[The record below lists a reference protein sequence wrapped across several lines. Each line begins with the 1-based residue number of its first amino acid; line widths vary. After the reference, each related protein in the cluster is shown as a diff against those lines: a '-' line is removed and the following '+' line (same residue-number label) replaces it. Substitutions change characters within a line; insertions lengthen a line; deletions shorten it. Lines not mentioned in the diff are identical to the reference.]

1 MQCEGEEIDLRQ
13 RCLVVGVAKYLNY
26 IGLMLVVISTTM
38 IVPGIYGVA
47 YTWVTGVDESLIS
60 LDLLVWGGFTFLLG
74 VLLGKVKSHEELKPY
89 ESLVLTV
96 LVWIVIPVYE
106 SIPFMQIVNIPFI
119 DALFEVTSGWT
130 TTGLSIF
137 TGQPSSWHGAFVPTV
152 EMLPKTILLWRSMI
166 QWIGGLGIVVFTIA
180 FLAHPGVSVAQLY
193 LAEGKYEKLE
203 PSFKRTAYKMGIIY
217 ILITVIAALGF
228 IEAGM
233 PVFDSINHA
242 MTGVA
247 TAGFSVK
254 NNSIGA
260 YRSVPIYLAA
270 MLSMILGAISFSDLK
285 NLFEFRFRKL
295 VKSVELRTQV
305 LIWTLSILTGIY
317 IFKFMGIPH
326 MKLNAVFQVISAST
340 TCGFQTMNIGSSPSS
355 FVFLLTVLML
365 LGGSAFSTA
374 GGIKIYRI
382 VIAAKVTANEVKNVF
397 SPIGRL
403 DIIKVGNRII
413 SEDMIKKSLA
423 VIFSYIA
430 AWMVSAI
437 FLATY
442 FPHKDFSASA
452 FEVASALANTGLSSG
467 ITSAAAPIGA
477 KIILILDM
485 ILGRLEVMSYLVIFY
500 MIAEKLK

>member
-1 MQCEGEEIDLRQ
+1 MAA
-13 RCLVVGVAKYLNY
+13 AKYLNY
-26 IGLMLVVISTTM
+26 VGLMLVVISSTM
-38 IVPGIYGVA
+38 IVPGIYGTV
-47 YTWVTGVDESLIS
+47 YSWVTGANEGLVSLY
-60 LDLLVWGGFTFLLG
+60 LLIWGGFTFLIG
-74 VLLGKVKSHEELKPY
+74 VLLGKIKSHEELKPY
-89 ESLVLTV
+89 ESLILTV
-96 LVWIVIPVYE
+96 IIWLVIPIYE
-106 SIPFMQIVNIPFI
+106 SIPFKEIVNIPFI

-130 TTGLSIF
+130 TTGLTIF
-137 TGQPSSWHGAFVPTV
+137 SGQPSSWHGVFVPTV
-152 EMLPKTILLWRSMI
+152 EMLPKTVLLWRSMI
-166 QWIGGLGIVVFTIA
+166 QWVGGLGIVVFTIA

-203 PSFKRTAYKMGIIY
+203 PSFKRTAYKMGLIY
-217 ILITVIAALGF
+217 ILITLIATLGF

-254 NNSIGA
+254 NNSIGE
-260 YRSVPIYLAA
+260 YHSVAIDAA
-270 MLSMILGAISFSDLK
+270 AALSMVLGAVSFSDLRY
-285 NLFEFRFRKL
+285 LFEFKLRKL
-295 VKSVELRTQV
+295 ARSVELRTQL
-305 LIWTLSILTGIY
+305 LIWSLSILVSLSIFRVLGIRH
-317 IFKFMGIPH
+317 MGV
-326 MKLNAVFQVISAST
+326 NAVFQVFSASST
-340 TCGFQTMNIGSSPSS
+340 GGFQTMNIGNSPSS

-403 DIIKVGNRII
+403 DVIKIGGRII
-413 SEDMIKKSLA
+413 SDDMIKKSLA

-430 AWMVSAI
+430 TWMVSSI

-442 FPHKDFSASA
+442 FPHRDFSASA

-467 ITSAAAPIGA
+467 ISSAAAPIGA
-477 KIILILDM
+477 KVILILDM
-485 ILGRLEVMSYLVIFY
+485 LLGRLEVMSYLVIFY

>member
-1 MQCEGEEIDLRQ
+1 M
-13 RCLVVGVAKYLNY
+13 
-26 IGLMLVVISTTM
+26 
-38 IVPGIYGVA
+38 
-47 YTWVTGVDESLIS
+47 
-60 LDLLVWGGFTFLLG
+60 
-74 VLLGKVKSHEELKPY
+74 GKIKSHEELKPY
-89 ESLVLTV
+89 ESLILTV
-96 LVWIVIPVYE
+96 IIWLVIPIYE
-106 SIPFMQIVNIPFI
+106 SIPFMEIVNIPFI

-130 TTGLSIF
+130 TTGLTIF
-137 TGQPSSWHGAFVPTV
+137 SGQPSSWHGVFVPTV
-152 EMLPKTILLWRSMI
+152 EMLPKTVLLWRSMI
-166 QWIGGLGIVVFTIA
+166 QWVGGLGIVVFTIA

-203 PSFKRTAYKMGIIY
+203 PSFKRTAYKMGLIY
-217 ILITVIAALGF
+217 ILITLIATLGF

-254 NNSIGA
+254 NNSIGE
-260 YRSVPIYLAA
+260 YHSVPIDAA
-270 MLSMILGAISFSDLK
+270 AVLSMVLGAVSFSDLRY
-285 NLFEFRFRKL
+285 LFEFKLRKL
-295 VKSVELRTQV
+295 VKSVELRTQL
-305 LIWTLSILTGIY
+305 LIWSLSILIGMSIFRVLGIRH
-317 IFKFMGIPH
+317 MGV
-326 MKLNAVFQVISAST
+326 NVVFQVFSASST
-340 TCGFQTMNIGSSPSS
+340 GGFQTMDIGHSPSS

-403 DIIKVGNRII
+403 DVIKVGGRII
-413 SEDMIKKSLA
+413 SDDMIKKSLA

-430 AWMVSAI
+430 AWMVSSI

-442 FPHKDFSASA
+442 FPHRDFSASA

-467 ITSAAAPIGA
+467 ISSAAAPIGA
-477 KIILILDM
+477 KVILILDM

>member
-1 MQCEGEEIDLRQ
+1 MAA
-13 RCLVVGVAKYLNY
+13 AKYLNY
-26 IGLMLVVISTTM
+26 VGLMLVVISSTM
-38 IVPGIYGVA
+38 IVPGIYGTA
-47 YTWVTGVDESLIS
+47 YSWVTGANEALIS
-60 LDLLVWGGFTFLLG
+60 LYLLIWGGFTFLLG
-74 VLLGKVKSHEELKPY
+74 VLLGKIKSHEELKPY

-96 LVWIVIPVYE
+96 IVWLVIPIYE
-106 SIPFMQIVNIPFI
+106 SIPFKEIVNIPFI

-130 TTGLSIF
+130 TTGLTIF
-137 TGQPSSWHGAFVPTV
+137 SGQPSSWGGTFVPTV

-166 QWIGGLGIVVFTIA
+166 QWVGGLGIVVFTIA

-203 PSFKRTAYKMGIIY
+203 PSFKRTAYKMGLIY
-217 ILITVIAALGF
+217 ILITLISTLGF

-254 NNSIGA
+254 NNSIGE
-260 YRSVPIYLAA
+260 YHSIPIYAA
-270 MLSMILGAISFSDLK
+270 AVLSMVLGAVSFSDLRY
-285 NLFEFRFRKL
+285 LFEFKLRRL
-295 VKSVELRTQV
+295 VKSVELRTQI
-305 LIWTLSILTGIY
+305 LIWSLAILTGIY
-317 IFKFMGIPH
+317 IFKVMGIRH
-326 MKLNAVFQVISAST
+326 MSVNAIFQVFSAST
-340 TCGFQTMNIGSSPSS
+340 TCGFQTMNIGHSPSS

-403 DIIKVGNRII
+403 DVIKVGGRII
-413 SEDMIKKSLA
+413 SDDMIKKSLA

-430 AWMVSAI
+430 AWMVSSI
-437 FLATY
+437 FLAMY
-442 FPHKDFSASA
+442 YYNMDFSASA
-452 FEVASALANTGLSSG
+452 FEVASALANTGLTSG
-467 ITSAAAPIGA
+467 ISSAAAPIGA
-477 KIILILDM
+477 KVILILDM
-485 ILGRLEVMSYLVIFY
+485 LLGRLEVMSYLVIFY